1 MLKFLLFISCLLAIV
16 FGAET
21 SSESTKSEST
31 SESTSSESTSES
43 TSGETA
49 TTTKSAIVKSN
60 FFQTSFLGLLYVPY
74 AMNKC
79 SATSP
84 ATSIMPTCSDSTH
97 VSLQSYSTTDCTGTA
112 LVSQFNTSSPG
123 TIFKCDGVN
132 TYAEILLGASGS
144 CFATVYAALDT
155 CIQYST
161 TSTAYYSAYTCS
173 SASKGYL
180 SLYTTSSCST
190 PITAYTLN
198 STCNYEFTS
207 GAYQVYGQIL
217 NCSAIATTTTTS
229 SGSTT
234 SASTTTGT
242 TSDANMVGLKNI
254 FAIVMIAICIIAKL

>member
-16 FGAET
+16 FGAEI
-21 SSESTKSEST
+21 SSESKSESI
-31 SESTSSESTSES
+31 SSEV
-43 TSGETA
+43 SGETA

-84 ATSIMPTCSDSTH
+84 STSIMPKCTDTTH
-97 VSLQSYSTTDCTGTA
+97 VSLQTYSSIDCTGTA

-123 TIFKCDGVN
+123 TIFKCDGAD
-132 TYAEILLGASGS
+132 TYAEVILGASGS

-161 TSTAYYSAYTCS
+161 TSTAYYSTYTCS

-180 SLYTTSSCST
+180 SLYTTSSCAT
-190 PITAYTLN
+190 AITAYTLN
-198 STCNYEFTS
+198 TTCSYEFTS
-207 GAYQVYGQIL
+207 GVYQVYGQIM
-217 NCSAIATTTTTS
+217 NCSAIATTTTTKSGSTTTTS

-234 SASTTTGT
+234 SSST
-242 TSDANMVGLKNI
+242 TSDANMIGLKNI

>member
-16 FGAET
+16 FGASET
-21 SSESTKSEST
+21 SSESKSEST
-31 SESTSSESTSES
+31 SSESTSSESTSES

-49 TTTKSAIVKSN
+49 TTTKSATVKSN
-60 FFQTSFLGLLYVPY
+60 FFQTSFLNLLYVPY

-84 ATSIMPTCSDSTH
+84 ATSIMPRCTDTTH
-97 VSLQSYSTTDCTGTA
+97 VSLQTYSSIDCTGTA

-123 TIFKCDGVN
+123 TIFRCDGAD
-132 TYAEILLGASGS
+132 TFAEVKLGASGS
-144 CFATVYAALDT
+144 CFATVYAALDA

-161 TSTAYYSAYTCS
+161 SSTAYYSAYTCS

-180 SLYTTSSCST
+180 SLYSTSSCAT
-190 PITAYTLN
+190 PIAAYTLN
-198 STCNYEFTS
+198 TSCSYEFTAS
-207 GAYQVYGQIL
+207 TYQVYGQIL
-217 NCSAIATTTTTS
+217 NCSTIATTTTTS

-234 SASTTTGT
+234 SSTT